1 MFCGALEVETALD
14 CQWNTPMCSLKRTVP
29 EDICTASTTSSK
41 MLIEDLARARKD
53 RQFLMFTTAT
63 QFIEKQ
69 VIGTTFL

>member
-1 MFCGALEVETALD
+1 
-14 CQWNTPMCSLKRTVP
+14 MCSLKRTVP